1 MIYQNLQFIYT
12 FNFILIK
19 AISYIDIRKAFN
31 NGCTRR
37 KFSSLLYLF
46 VWKQRPATGT
56 SRFEKRAR
64 WSTRS
69 RVSIR
74 STAKSS
80 LPTNVSLPGSSPPA
94 PLHFVSPNPR
104 CWYRETRWSASNQRQ
119 DPSSSFASSYSWRM
133 GVEGVVLS
141 PSPSFC
147 SRTRF
152 SRRHLSR
159 TASAGDSTTLIP
171 DSGFTCGNS

>member
-1 MIYQNLQFIYT
+1 MISVFGSNSTSVTYNYQLCEIC
-12 FNFILIK
+12 ILITYFK
-19 AISYIDIRKAFN
+19 EI
-31 NGCTRR
+31 
-37 KFSSLLYLF
+37 LYSF
-46 VWKQRPATGT
+46 CIYFYGNKPATGT

-64 WSTRS
+64 WSARSRANTRS
-69 RVSIR
+69 TV
-74 STAKSS
+74 KSS
-80 LPTNVSLPGSSPPA
+80 LPSNVSLFRVLPLPT
-94 PLHFVSPNPR
+94 PLHSVSPNPR

-133 GVEGVVLS
+133 RVEGVVLFLS
-141 PSPSFC
+141 LSLSLSFC

-159 TASAGDSTTLIP
+159 TASAGDLTTLIP